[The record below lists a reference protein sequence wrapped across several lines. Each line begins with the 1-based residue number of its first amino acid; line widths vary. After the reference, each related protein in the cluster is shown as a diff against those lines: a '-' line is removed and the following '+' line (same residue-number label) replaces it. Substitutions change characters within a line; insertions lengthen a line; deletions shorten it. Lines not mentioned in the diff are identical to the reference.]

1 MQSYDVIIIGAG
13 PAGLTSALYSAR
25 SKLDTLY
32 IEGLGI
38 GGQVA
43 TTEEVENYP
52 GFSQG
57 INGFELSTQ
66 MEEQAQRF
74 GAKNLIAKVHS
85 LEAKDKY
92 HIVKTTKGTFVSK
105 TIIIA
110 SGATPRYLNCP
121 GENTF
126 RSRGVSYCATCDG
139 AFFEGANIVVVG
151 GGNAAVEE
159 ACYLTRFADK
169 VTIIHRRNA
178 LRATKL
184 IQERA
189 LANPK
194 IELIWNTVIEEILG
208 EETVKKVILKNLQT
222 EQRIELPIDGV
233 FIYVGNE
240 PNTHFVKN
248 LIELTEEGYIK
259 TDDFMRT
266 NIAGVYAVGDV
277 RHKLLRQVVT
287 AVSDGAIAAYHA
299 EKYIEEY
306 FPESMENNFRR

>member
-208 EETVKKVILKNLQT
+208 EETVKKVILKNLET
-222 EQRIELPIDGV
+222 EQLIELPIDGV

>member
-32 IEGLGI
+32 IECLGI

-43 TTEEVENYP
+43 TTEDVENYP

-66 MEEQAQRF
+66 MGEQAQRF

-92 HIVKTTKGTFVSK
+92 HIVNTTKGNFLSK
-105 TIIIA
+105 VIIIA
-110 SGATPRYLNCP
+110 SGATPKYLNCP
-121 GENTF
+121 GESTF
-126 RSRGVSYCATCDG
+126 RARGVSYCATCDG
-139 AFFEGANIVVVG
+139 AFFEGANLVVVG

-159 ACYLTRFADK
+159 ACYLTKFANK

-194 IELIWNTVIEEILG
+194 IELIWNSIIEEILG
-208 EETVKKVILKNLQT
+208 EDTVKKVILKNLQT
-222 EQRIELPIDGV
+222 EQKSELPVDGV

-277 RHKLLRQVVT
+277 RHKLLRQIVT

-306 FPESMENNFRR
+306 FPEPMKNNF

>member
-139 AFFEGANIVVVG
+139 AFFEGANIIVVG

-159 ACYLTRFADK
+159 ACYLTRFANK

-208 EETVKKVILKNLQT
+208 EETVKKVILKNLET

-248 LIELTEEGYIK
+248 IIELTEEGYIK